1 MTIEIG
7 DLVRVRGR
15 GLVRGDHWLGEPL
28 GIVTEVKDLVHDQ
41 SGEGYTAVTA
51 LVGTQSFTFSMLDFE
66 LVKKVERNE

>member
-7 DLVRVRGR
+7 DLVRVRG
-15 GLVRGDHWLGEPL
+15 DHWLGKPL

-51 LVGTQSFTFSMLDFE
+51 LVGTQSFTFSMRDFE